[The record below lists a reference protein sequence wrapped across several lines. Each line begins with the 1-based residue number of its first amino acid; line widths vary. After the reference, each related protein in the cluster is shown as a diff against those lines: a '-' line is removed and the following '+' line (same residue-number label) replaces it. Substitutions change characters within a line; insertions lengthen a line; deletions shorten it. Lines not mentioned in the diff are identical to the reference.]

1 MDINFIKMLKIDQN
15 ILQLAFAS
23 CYPQGMKVV
32 KEVEKQ
38 SKFQECVIIPQARTI
53 WYMVVITMKKVI
65 ILEDQSHMAFFTM
78 P

>member
-1 MDINFIKMLKIDQN
+1 VHDEINKPTLIIANYDVMDINFIKMLKIDQN

-53 WYMVVITMKKVI
+53 
-65 ILEDQSHMAFFTM
+65 
-78 P
+78 

>member
-1 MDINFIKMLKIDQN
+1 
-15 ILQLAFAS
+15 
-23 CYPQGMKVV
+23 MKVV